1 MFQMPTF
8 EIAPMAFTALGATI
22 VWARLGPEKV
32 RVFAL
37 SRLVEGLGIADRTK
51 LLTEFFIFVTLG
63 VVVGVAV
70 VQPTTVTQALAAGM
84 GWTGLLSQPGP
95 N

>member
-8 EIAPMAFTALGATI
+8 ELPSMVFTALGAML

-37 SRLVEGLGIADRTK
+37 SRLVEGLRISDTAK
-51 LLTEFFIFVTLG
+51 LLTEFCIFVTLG

-84 GWTGLLSQPGP
+84 GWTGLLSQPAP

>member
-1 MFQMPTF
+1 MFEAPTF
-8 EIAPMAFTALGATI
+8 EVYSVVFTALGAMI
-22 VWARLGPEKV
+22 VWARLGPKRV

-37 SRLVEGLGIADRTK
+37 SRLIEGMGLTNRTK
-51 LLTEFFIFVTLG
+51 FIAELVIFVAMG

-70 VQPTTVTQALAAGM
+70 VQPTNVPQALAAGM
-84 GWTGLLSQPGP
+84 GWTGLLSQPAS